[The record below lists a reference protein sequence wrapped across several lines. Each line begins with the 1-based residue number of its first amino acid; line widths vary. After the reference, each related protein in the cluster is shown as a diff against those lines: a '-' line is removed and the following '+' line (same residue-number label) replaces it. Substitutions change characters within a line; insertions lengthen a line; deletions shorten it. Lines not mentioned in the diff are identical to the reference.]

1 MKTSLLPLALL
12 CFFIANDA
20 TAKAH
25 SPPPALADTIT
36 VQFNTG
42 YGMDCNGTGRQ
53 CLSAQPMAIG
63 QQVSPT
69 SQGVAKAWFDGQGH
83 FIMEVRQVFSTSL
96 YNELEGG
103 TFLLEAN
110 IPVPEG
116 IMVALGRQ
124 GQLYLLTSG
133 VHTVSKQPDSSYKIV
148 F

>member
-1 MKTSLLPLALL
+1 
-12 CFFIANDA
+12 
-20 TAKAH
+20 
-25 SPPPALADTIT
+25 
-36 VQFNTG
+36 
-42 YGMDCNGTGRQ
+42 
-53 CLSAQPMAIG
+53 
-63 QQVSPT
+63 
-69 SQGVAKAWFDGQGH
+69 
-83 FIMEVRQVFSTSL
+83 VFSTSL